1 MAIRSMT
8 GFGEGK
14 ATLAD
19 LSLSVQISTVNKK
32 QLDIHI
38 SLPKYISYLE
48 AEAHKQIRKA
58 LSRGRVNATISIKE
72 SKKSL
77 SKIYIDES
85 LASSYLSVLRSFA
98 KKENLKEEI
107 SIESIIKFND
117 VIKIAPNLPDNK
129 ELSVLLIRSLSKA
142 LNSLKKMR
150 SIEGAELAKDISNRL
165 TKLEIILKKIEKR
178 APIVISN
185 YEKKLILKLKKYN
198 FENVTIDNRIISEV
212 ALFGDRCDVSEEITR
227 INSHIKQIKELIKSS
242 KAIGRTLDFLCQ
254 ELFREINTI
263 SSKSLDIKITNST
276 LSFKS
281 ELEKIR
287 EQVQNVE

>member
-1 MAIRSMT
+1 MT

-85 LASSYLSVLRSFA
+85 LASSYLSTLRSFA
-98 KKENLKEEI
+98 KKEI
-107 SIESIIKFND
+107 
-117 VIKIAPNLPDNK
+117 
-129 ELSVLLIRSLSKA
+129 
-142 LNSLKKMR
+142 
-150 SIEGAELAKDISNRL
+150 
-165 TKLEIILKKIEKR
+165 
-178 APIVISN
+178 
-185 YEKKLILKLKKYN
+185 Y
-198 FENVTIDNRIISEV
+198 
-212 ALFGDRCDVSEEITR
+212 
-227 INSHIKQIKELIKSS
+227 
-242 KAIGRTLDFLCQ
+242 
-254 ELFREINTI
+254 
-263 SSKSLDIKITNST
+263 
-276 LSFKS
+276 
-281 ELEKIR
+281 
-287 EQVQNVE
+287 

>member
-117 VIKIAPNLPDNK
+117 VIKIAPNLPYNK

-150 SIEGAELAKDISNRL
+150 SIEGAELAKDISN
-165 TKLEIILKKIEKR
+165 
-178 APIVISN
+178 
-185 YEKKLILKLKKYN
+185 
-198 FENVTIDNRIISEV
+198 
-212 ALFGDRCDVSEEITR
+212 
-227 INSHIKQIKELIKSS
+227 
-242 KAIGRTLDFLCQ
+242 
-254 ELFREINTI
+254 
-263 SSKSLDIKITNST
+263 
-276 LSFKS
+276 
-281 ELEKIR
+281 
-287 EQVQNVE
+287 